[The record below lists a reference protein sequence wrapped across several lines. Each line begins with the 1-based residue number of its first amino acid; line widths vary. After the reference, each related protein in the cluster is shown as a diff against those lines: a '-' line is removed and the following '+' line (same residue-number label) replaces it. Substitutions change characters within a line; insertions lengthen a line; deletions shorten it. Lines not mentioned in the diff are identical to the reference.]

1 MKSSNAPD
9 SVLVEI
15 ETQMTVVADEATPM
29 VNSLLQAQLK
39 VLHFVREP
47 ELVGA
52 PVDLMFEKLYISLD
66 HAASESERK
75 WLRQQT
81 SLTLHSFL
89 FFVQAMFVFERKET
103 RNEGRRLLKEGAGM
117 LAESMTQSI
126 QHGFSGKNAL
136 PGIAED
142 FAQNLVKAVTQESD
156 QASFLSRIA
165 NWFSALLNDDNRYLE
180 YIGSTSCILN
190 KIERN
195 QKLLGKS
202 IALSEMLHERIT
214 EVCSFWRIREQSAT
228 ASTESEAASCRWRNY
243 GCLWALVLGI
253 TLILGVV
260 YLFCGEGEAKIT
272 VESWFRYGLICIV
285 GLYLI
290 QILSKSVR
298 SLTKFVR
305 SRIPTSTD
313 RLEKRWRRM
322 AENLR
327 PQY

>member
-1 MKSSNAPD
+1 MKTSNGPD

-15 ETQMTVVADEATPM
+15 ETQLTVVADEATPM

-47 ELVGA
+47 DLVGA

-66 HAASESERK
+66 HASSESERK

-103 RNEGRRLLKEGAGM
+103 RSEGKRLLREGAGL

-126 QHGFSGKNAL
+126 QHGFSEKIVI
-136 PGIAED
+136 PGAIAAD

-156 QASFLSRIA
+156 ESSFLSRIA
-165 NWFSALLNDDNRYLE
+165 NFFSALLNDNDRHGK
-180 YIGSTSCILN
+180 YIVKTTEIFN
-190 KIERN
+190 KIDRN

-202 IALSEMLHERIT
+202 IALSEMLHERIS
-214 EVCSFWRIREQSAT
+214 EVCGFLRQIE
-228 ASTESEAASCRWRNY
+228 EKKKEVAAEGRWIKY
-243 GCLWALVLGI
+243 GCLWALIVA
-253 TLILGVV
+253 TMLILGVI
-260 YLFCGEGEAKIT
+260 YLFSGEHARVA
-272 VESWFRYGLICIV
+272 VESWMRYGLIGSV
-285 GLYLI
+285 ALVLF
-290 QILSKSVR
+290 QILSK
-298 SLTKFVR
+298 FVM
-305 SRIPTSTD
+305 SRIPTSID
-313 RLEKRWRRM
+313 RQEMRWRRM

-327 PQY
+327 PQF